1 MGCTGS
7 TRGESYN
14 NIFTKQVE
22 SYVIKEEPNGS
33 IPNSEVAR
41 LTLSRGL
48 HSYFSSKSVLE
59 KIWNRYSECN
69 SESEL
74 RTINSFQ
81 LRTLVCDVLCA
92 DIEKDRILH
101 ERHMTGDLKITTGS
115 SDGTDRLRKS
125 KGKFHGYLDM
135 RNTKIAQI
143 LDDEAKVEQVS
154 KKIFKQLDGRLES
167 NRGETIKP
175 EISVTERTFM
185 SRFRLDLILDLIKVK
200 A

>member
-22 SYVIKEEPNGS
+22 KYVIKEEPNGS

-59 KIWNRYSECN
+59 TIWNRYSDCN